1 MSVRFEWR
9 GEIDDVALEA
19 LHAEGF
25 GREPGVYGWKAQLDG
40 HSLGWVTAHEMD
52 RLVGFVNVVWDG
64 DTHAFLIDTLVAADH
79 RRGGI
84 GTRVVKIAVE
94 ETRRAGCEWLH
105 VDFEDHLRDFYFEA
119 CGFEPT
125 NAGLIA
131 LTRGHP

>member
-1 MSVRFEWR
+1 MSVTFEWR
-9 GEIDDVALEA
+9 GEIDNVALEM

-25 GREPGVYGWKAQLDG
+25 GRAPGVYDWKGQLG
-40 HSLGWVTAHEMD
+40 KHSLGWVVAHDLD
-52 RLVGFVNVVWDG
+52 RLVGFVNVAWDG

-79 RRGGI
+79 RRQGI
-84 GTRVVKIAVE
+84 GTRVVGIAVE

-105 VDFEDHLRDFYFEA
+105 VDFEDHLRDFYYQA

-131 LTRGHP
+131 LG

>member
-1 MSVRFEWR
+1 MSVSFVWR
-9 GEIDDVALEA
+9 GEIDNVALEA

-25 GREPGVYGWKAQLDG
+25 EREPGVHDWRAQLTA
-40 HSLGWVTAHEMD
+40 HSLGWVTANDDD

-79 RRGGI
+79 RRRGI
-84 GTRVVKIAVE
+84 GTRLVGVAVE

-105 VDFEDHLRDFYFEA
+105 VDFEDHLRDFYFVA

-131 LTRGHP
+131 L